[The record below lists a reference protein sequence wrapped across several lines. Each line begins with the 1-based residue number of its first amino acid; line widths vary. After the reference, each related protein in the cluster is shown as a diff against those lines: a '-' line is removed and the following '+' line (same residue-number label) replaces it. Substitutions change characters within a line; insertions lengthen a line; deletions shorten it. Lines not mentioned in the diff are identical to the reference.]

1 MAIDPKDFRKV
12 LSYYPT
18 GVCVV
23 AAVEA
28 GGERVGVA
36 VGSFMSVSLNPTLVG
51 FLPDKSSTSW
61 PRIEKIGR
69 FCVNV
74 LAEDQEWICRRFA
87 TSGGD
92 KFAGISHRLSDG
104 GQPILDDV
112 VAWID
117 CTLNDVHDAGDHV
130 IVLGEVQALSIEKE
144 CQPLLFLRGGYS
156 RVHVDK
162 AACS

>member
-18 GVCVV
+18 GICVA
-23 AAVEA
+23 AAVEH

-36 VGSFMSVSLNPTLVG
+36 VGSFMSVSLSPALVG
-51 FLPDKSSTSW
+51 FLLDKSSTTW
-61 PRIEKIGR
+61 PRIEKVGR

-87 TSGGD
+87 VRGGD

-104 GQPILDDV
+104 GQPILDGV

-117 CTLNDVHDAGDHV
+117 CMLHDVHDAGDHV
-130 IVLGEVQALSIEKE
+130 IVLGEVQALSIEND
-144 CQPLLFLRGGYS
+144 CHPLLFIRGGYG
-156 RVHVDK
+156 RVYSDK
-162 AACS
+162 VVGS